1 MDLLD
6 DDGLTNFTLTLS
18 NSRDGTL
25 VVACGA
31 IAREILAIN
40 EILSWDNISIKCLPA
55 IYHNQPEKITPA
67 VIDVVKNN
75 KQKYQK
81 IYVAYADCGTGGML
95 EKACKDLDVEM
106 IQGPHCYSFFEGNI
120 SFAKRLNP
128 TAFFLT
134 DFLARQ
140 FDAFVWSPLGLDKH
154 PELIDAYFG
163 NYTKLVYLAQTND
176 EVLKKKAAECARKLN
191 LEFEYKLTGY
201 GDLKNTFIKWK
212 EAID

>member
-6 DDGLTNFTLTLS
+6 DDGLTNGTLTLS

-75 KQKYQK
+75 KHKYQK

-95 EKACKDLDVEM
+95 EKACKDLGVEM

-154 PELIDAYFG
+154 PELIDTYFG

-212 EAID
+212 EAIV

>member
-1 MDLLD
+1 MGLLD
-6 DDGLTNFTLTLS
+6 DNGLTNGTLTLS

-95 EKACKDLDVEM
+95 EKACKDLGVEM

-140 FDAFVWSPLGLDKH
+140 FDAFVWSPLGLDKD
-154 PELIDAYFG
+154 PELIDTYFG

-176 EVLKKKAAECARKLN
+176 EVLKKKAAECAIHTYQRLASAMLQN
-191 LEFEYKLTGY
+191 QF
-201 GDLKNTFIKWK
+201 W
-212 EAID
+212 A

>member
-6 DDGLTNFTLTLS
+6 DDGLTNGTLTLS

-67 VIDVVKNN
+67 VIDVVRNN

-95 EKACKDLDVEM
+95 EKACKDLGVEM

-154 PELIDAYFG
+154 PELIDTYFG

>member
-6 DDGLTNFTLTLS
+6 DDGLTNGTLTLS

-95 EKACKDLDVEM
+95 EKACKDLGVEM

>member
-6 DDGLTNFTLTLS
+6 DDGLTNGTLTLS

-67 VIDVVKNN
+67 VIDVVRNN

-95 EKACKDLDVEM
+95 EKACKDLGVEM

-176 EVLKKKAAECARKLN
+176 EVLKKKAARCARKLN

-201 GDLKNTFIKWK
+201 GDLKNTFIEWK

>member
-6 DDGLTNFTLTLS
+6 DDGLTNGTLTLS

-154 PELIDAYFG
+154 PELIDTYFG

-176 EVLKKKAAECARKLN
+176 EVLKKKAAECAKKLK

-212 EAID
+212 ETID

>member
-6 DDGLTNFTLTLS
+6 DDGLTNGTLTLS

-95 EKACKDLDVEM
+95 EKACKDLGVEM

-176 EVLKKKAAECARKLN
+176 EVLKKKAAECAKKLN

>member
-1 MDLLD
+1 MYK
-6 DDGLTNFTLTLS
+6 
-18 NSRDGTL
+18 R
-25 VVACGA
+25 
-31 IAREILAIN
+31 
-40 EILSWDNISIKCLPA
+40 
-55 IYHNQPEKITPA
+55 Q
-67 VIDVVKNN
+67 
-75 KQKYQK
+75 
-81 IYVAYADCGTGGML
+81 
-95 EKACKDLDVEM
+95 
-106 IQGPHCYSFFEGNI
+106 NI

-140 FDAFVWSPLGLDKH
+140 FDAFVWNPLGLDKH

>member
-6 DDGLTNFTLTLS
+6 DDGLTNGTLTLS

-140 FDAFVWSPLGLDKH
+140 FDAFVWIPLGLDKH
-154 PELIDAYFG
+154 PELIDTYFG

>member
-6 DDGLTNFTLTLS
+6 DDGLTNGTLTLS

-67 VIDVVKNN
+67 VIDVVRNN

-154 PELIDAYFG
+154 PELIDTYFG

-201 GDLKNTFIKWK
+201 GDLKNTFIKWQ

>member
-6 DDGLTNFTLTLS
+6 DDGLTNGTLTLS

-67 VIDVVKNN
+67 VIDVVRNN

-95 EKACKDLDVEM
+95 EKACKDLGVEM

-154 PELIDAYFG
+154 PELIDTYFG

-201 GDLKNTFIKWK
+201 GDLKNTFIKWQ

>member
-6 DDGLTNFTLTLS
+6 DDGLTNGTLTLS

-95 EKACKDLDVEM
+95 EKTCKDLGVEM

-154 PELIDAYFG
+154 PELIDTYFG

>member
-6 DDGLTNFTLTLS
+6 DDGLTNCTLTLS
-18 NSRDGTL
+18 NSKDGTL
-25 VVACGA
+25 VIACGA
-31 IAREILAIN
+31 IAREIIAIN
-40 EILSWDNISIKCLPA
+40 EILSWVNFSIKCLPA
-55 IYHNQPEKITPA
+55 IYHNHPEKITPA

-75 KQKYQK
+75 KQKYKK

-95 EKACKDLDVEM
+95 ERACNDLGVEM

-140 FDAFVWSPLGLDKH
+140 FDAFVWNPLGLDKH
-154 PELIDAYFG
+154 PELIDTYFG

-176 EVLKKKAAECARKLN
+176 AILKHKAADCARRLN

-201 GDLKNTFIKWK
+201 GDLNNTFIKWK

>member
-6 DDGLTNFTLTLS
+6 DDGLTNGTLTLS

-95 EKACKDLDVEM
+95 EKACKDLGVEM

-120 SFAKRLNP
+120 NFAKRLNP

-176 EVLKKKAAECARKLN
+176 EVLKKKAAECAKKLN

>member
-6 DDGLTNFTLTLS
+6 DDGLTNGTLTLS

-95 EKACKDLDVEM
+95 EKACKDLGVEM

-154 PELIDAYFG
+154 PELINAYFG

-176 EVLKKKAAECARKLN
+176 EVLKKKAAECAKKLN

>member
-6 DDGLTNFTLTLS
+6 DDGLTNGTLTLS

-95 EKACKDLDVEM
+95 EKACKDLGVEM

-154 PELIDAYFG
+154 PELIDTYFG

>member
-6 DDGLTNFTLTLS
+6 DDGLTNGTLTLS

-55 IYHNQPEKITPA
+55 IYHNQPEKITQA

-95 EKACKDLDVEM
+95 EKACKDLGVEM

-140 FDAFVWSPLGLDKH
+140 FDAFVWGPLGLDKH

-176 EVLKKKAAECARKLN
+176 EVLKKKAAECARKLK

>member
-1 MDLLD
+1 MKWILEV
-6 DDGLTNFTLTLS
+6 LS
-18 NSRDGTL
+18 
-25 VVACGA
+25 
-31 IAREILAIN
+31 
-40 EILSWDNISIKCLPA
+40 NISIKCLPA
-55 IYHNQPEKITPA
+55 IYHNHPEKITPA
-67 VIDVVKNN
+67 VIEVVKNN
-75 KQKYQK
+75 KQKYKK

-95 EKACKDLDVEM
+95 EKACNDLGIEM

-176 EVLKKKAAECARKLN
+176 EVLKKKSAECARKLN

-201 GDLKNTFIKWK
+201 VDLKKTFIKWK

>member
-6 DDGLTNFTLTLS
+6 DDGLTNGTLTLS
-18 NSRDGTL
+18 NSKDGTL
-25 VVACGA
+25 VIACGA

-40 EILSWDNISIKCLPA
+40 EILSWDSISIKCLPA
-55 IYHNQPEKITPA
+55 IYHNHPEKITPT

-75 KQKYQK
+75 KQKYKK

-95 EKACKDLDVEM
+95 EKACNDLGVEM

>member
-6 DDGLTNFTLTLS
+6 DDGLTNGTLTLS

-95 EKACKDLDVEM
+95 EKACKDLGVEM

-154 PELIDAYFG
+154 PELIDTYFG

-176 EVLKKKAAECARKLN
+176 EVLKKKAAECARKLK

>member
-6 DDGLTNFTLTLS
+6 DDGLTNGTLTLS

-95 EKACKDLDVEM
+95 EKTCKDLGVEM

-120 SFAKRLNP
+120 NFAKRLNP

-154 PELIDAYFG
+154 PELIDTYFG

-201 GDLKNTFIKWK
+201 GDLKNTFIKWN

>member
-6 DDGLTNFTLTLS
+6 DDGLTNGTITLS

-40 EILSWDNISIKCLPA
+40 EILSWDKISIKCLPA
-55 IYHNQPEKITPA
+55 IYHNHPEKITPA

-95 EKACKDLDVEM
+95 EKACKDLGVEM

>member
-6 DDGLTNFTLTLS
+6 DDGLTNGTLTLS

-95 EKACKDLDVEM
+95 EKACKDLGVEM

-154 PELIDAYFG
+154 PELIDTYFG

-201 GDLKNTFIKWK
+201 GDLKNTFIKWN

>member
-6 DDGLTNFTLTLS
+6 DDGLTNGTLTLS

-154 PELIDAYFG
+154 PELIDTYFG

-201 GDLKNTFIKWK
+201 GDLKNTFIKWQ

>member
-6 DDGLTNFTLTLS
+6 DDGLTNGTITVS

-95 EKACKDLDVEM
+95 EKACKDLGVEM

-176 EVLKKKAAECARKLN
+176 EVLKKKAAECARKLK

>member
-6 DDGLTNFTLTLS
+6 DDGLTNGTITVS

-55 IYHNQPEKITPA
+55 IYHNHPEKITPA

-81 IYVAYADCGTGGML
+81 IKTKGKK
-95 EKACKDLDVEM
+95 EKYIKKPNK
-106 IQGPHCYSFFEGNI
+106 Q
-120 SFAKRLNP
+120 
-128 TAFFLT
+128 
-134 DFLARQ
+134 
-140 FDAFVWSPLGLDKH
+140 
-154 PELIDAYFG
+154 
-163 NYTKLVYLAQTND
+163 
-176 EVLKKKAAECARKLN
+176 KKKQK
-191 LEFEYKLTGY
+191 
-201 GDLKNTFIKWK
+201 
-212 EAID
+212 

>member
-6 DDGLTNFTLTLS
+6 DDGLTNGTLTLS

-95 EKACKDLDVEM
+95 EKACKDLGVEM

-120 SFAKRLNP
+120 NFAKRLNP

>member
-6 DDGLTNFTLTLS
+6 DDGLTNGTLTLS
-18 NSRDGTL
+18 NARDGTL

-40 EILSWDNISIKCLPA
+40 EFLSWDNISIKCQPS
-55 IYHNQPEKITPA
+55 IYHNHPEKTTPA

-95 EKACKDLDVEM
+95 EKACKDLGVEM

-163 NYTKLVYLAQTND
+163 NYTKLIYLAQTND

>member
-6 DDGLTNFTLTLS
+6 DDGLTNGTLTLS

-95 EKACKDLDVEM
+95 EKACKDLGVEM

-212 EAID
+212 EAIV

>member
-1 MDLLD
+1 
-6 DDGLTNFTLTLS
+6 
-18 NSRDGTL
+18 
-25 VVACGA
+25 VACGA

-55 IYHNQPEKITPA
+55 IYHNHPEKITPA
-67 VIDVVKNN
+67 VIDVVRNN

-154 PELIDAYFG
+154 PELIDTYFG

-176 EVLKKKAAECARKLN
+176 EVLKKKAAECARKLK

>member
-1 MDLLD
+1 M
-6 DDGLTNFTLTLS
+6 
-18 NSRDGTL
+18 
-25 VVACGA
+25 
-31 IAREILAIN
+31 
-40 EILSWDNISIKCLPA
+40 
-55 IYHNQPEKITPA
+55 
-67 VIDVVKNN
+67 VKNN
-75 KQKYQK
+75 KQKYKK

-95 EKACKDLDVEM
+95 EKACNDLGVEM

-120 SFAKRLNP
+120 NFAKRLNP

-140 FDAFVWSPLGLDKH
+140 FDAFVWNPLGLDKH
-154 PELIDAYFG
+154 PELIDTYFG

-176 EVLKKKAAECARKLN
+176 EILKHKAADCARKLN

-201 GDLKNTFIKWK
+201 GDLNNTFIKWK

>member
-6 DDGLTNFTLTLS
+6 DDGLTNGTITLS

-55 IYHNQPEKITPA
+55 IYHNYPEKIAPA
-67 VIDVVKNN
+67 VTEVVKNN

-95 EKACKDLDVEM
+95 EKACKDLGVEM

-140 FDAFVWSPLGLDKH
+140 FDAFVWNPLGLDKH
-154 PELIDAYFG
+154 PELIDTYFG

-176 EVLKKKAAECARKLN
+176 EILKHKAADCARKLN
-191 LEFEYKLTGY
+191 LDFEYKLTEY

>member
-6 DDGLTNFTLTLS
+6 DDGLTNGTITVS

-55 IYHNQPEKITPA
+55 IYHNNPEKITPA

-95 EKACKDLDVEM
+95 EKACKDLGVEM
-106 IQGPHCYSFFEGNI
+106 IQGPHCYSFFEGNL

-176 EVLKKKAAECARKLN
+176 EVLKKKAAECARKLK

>member
-6 DDGLTNFTLTLS
+6 DDGLTNGTLTLS

-95 EKACKDLDVEM
+95 EKACEDLDVEM

-140 FDAFVWSPLGLDKH
+140 FDAFVWIPLGLDKH
-154 PELIDAYFG
+154 PELIDTYFG

>member
-6 DDGLTNFTLTLS
+6 DDGLTNGTITLS

-40 EILSWDNISIKCLPA
+40 EILSWDKISIKCLPA
-55 IYHNQPEKITPA
+55 IYHNHPEKITPA

-95 EKACKDLDVEM
+95 EKACKDLGVEM

-120 SFAKRLNP
+120 NFAKRLNP

-176 EVLKKKAAECARKLN
+176 EVLKKKAAECAKKLN